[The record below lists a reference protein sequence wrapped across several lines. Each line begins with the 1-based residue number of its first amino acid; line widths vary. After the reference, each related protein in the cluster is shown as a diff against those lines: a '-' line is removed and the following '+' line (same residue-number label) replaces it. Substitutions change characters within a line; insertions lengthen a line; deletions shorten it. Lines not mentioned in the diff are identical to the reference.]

1 MTIPST
7 AIIGAVV
14 FGAMSSFSPG
24 AQAWDHPGHMVSAA
38 IAWSEIERARPE
50 LIEKIGQVL
59 LSHPDP
65 GPFVVAAG
73 ESSGKERFRQ
83 MFIECARWPDDARFT
98 IHDRPAWHTARWPL
112 IAKDAP
118 PKAKAAAKARGD
130 APAGQAL
137 EALTLN
143 FAVLSNPEAKPAE
156 RATALCWILHLVG
169 DIHQPMHVTDLFSKE
184 FPAGNAAGTTVYVTD
199 PLSKKKGTMP
209 LHMLWDSNT
218 VRSTE
223 LEHVDG
229 HTRKFVKKYPRSALA
244 ELKAHGKPDA
254 FQEFAKESH
263 KIAVDFA
270 YGYGIETASDPDKD
284 LNPDRLLKNMIKWIV
299 EGVSPVKE
307 APQVPAKYWKKLQD
321 VAHRRITLAGYRIA
335 DLIKSA
341 ADRIAAQR
349 KLTRVP

>member
-1 MTIPST
+1 
-7 AIIGAVV
+7 
-14 FGAMSSFSPG
+14 
-24 AQAWDHPGHMVSAA
+24 MVSAA

-118 PKAKAAAKARGD
+118 PKAKAAAKARGN

-184 FPAGNAAGTTVYVTD
+184 FPAGNAAGTTVTATCVN
-199 PLSKKKGTMP
+199 LSK
-209 LHMLWDSNT
+209 NT
-218 VRSTE
+218 R
-223 LEHVDG
+223 
-229 HTRKFVKKYPRSALA
+229 AL
-244 ELKAHGKPDA
+244 PWP
-254 FQEFAKESH
+254 SSRR
-263 KIAVDFA
+263 
-270 YGYGIETASDPDKD
+270 TANRTPFRN
-284 LNPDRLLKNMIKWIV
+284 L
-299 EGVSPVKE
+299 
-307 APQVPAKYWKKLQD
+307 
-321 VAHRRITLAGYRIA
+321 
-335 DLIKSA
+335 
-341 ADRIAAQR
+341 QR
-349 KLTRVP
+349 KVTRLQWILPTGMGSKLLATRIKISIPTGS